1 MVAMSVS
8 MAMRVRV
15 SSSIERRQERLIV
28 EVDGVVV
35 VVRLVGPAHLGVG
48 DVSISR
54 KAQYNV
60 LDVGFLVQVEDD
72 DSAQRRRLWLFV
84 PDCSQDY
91 RLAVELDR
99 DRILHRVS
107 IACLA
112 RSLPAILRLLQGLSV
127 YPPALD
133 DAS

>member
-48 DVSISR
+48 DVST
-54 KAQYNV
+54 A
-60 LDVGFLVQVEDD
+60 
-72 DSAQRRRLWLFV
+72 RLQ
-84 PDCSQDY
+84 PD
-91 RLAVELDR
+91 
-99 DRILHRVS
+99 
-107 IACLA
+107 
-112 RSLPAILRLLQGLSV
+112 
-127 YPPALD
+127 
-133 DAS
+133 